1 MAKGN
6 NKGRVRSVVFIALAL
21 VLITGL
27 AILLTRLIS
36 CNNGQYD
43 SFYVTRNG
51 TIYAPKDQAWQ
62 FPGETLTYNVN
73 YSGGDN
79 RLPKGYSVKVVS
91 NATDETDFSYAVDG
105 NAHRYGKENLDLTT
119 AFDIELNA
127 ASFTLTMPYSM
138 QEVLQSLYPDNTVTV
153 SDDVDLKA
161 QPYFIIVVTAYDE
174 KARVELYLT
183 EAEFGLGDNLL
194 FY

>member
-6 NKGRVRSVVFIALAL
+6 NKGRVRSVVYIAIAL

-27 AILLTRLIS
+27 AILLMRLIS

-43 SFYVTRNG
+43 SFYITRNG
-51 TIYAPKDQAWQ
+51 IIYAPKDSAGQ

-73 YSGGDN
+73 YSGGGH
-79 RLPKGYSVKVVS
+79 LPKGYSVKVVS

-105 NAHRYGKENLDLTT
+105 NVHRYGKENLDLTA

-127 ASFTLTMPYSM
+127 DSFTLTMPYSM

-153 SDDVDLKA
+153 DDVDLTA
-161 QPYFIIVVTAYDE
+161 QPYFKIVVTAYDE
-174 KARVELYLT
+174 KAHVELYLIAPT
-183 EAEFGLGDNLL
+183 LGLGNDLL